1 MARTLLLGG
10 GGIFVFIAVA
20 MIMLKVLP
28 GPLKDSDYLVVG
40 SVATLVSL
48 LVLFLV
54 LISTSMK
61 SREVFFRRRPKRR
74 T

>member
-1 MARTLLLGG
+1 MKRGLLLGG
-10 GGIFVFIAVA
+10 GALFVFVTVA
-20 MIMLKVLP
+20 MIMMKILP

-54 LISTSMK
+54 LITTSMK